1 MPSAGKFDY
10 VAYRLLPVPTM
21 LLFGACAALSVD
33 DIMTKP
39 ILRGVVV
46 VELPASP
53 ACC

>member
-1 MPSAGKFDY
+1 
-10 VAYRLLPVPTM
+10 M

-46 VELPASP
+46 LTAGVAGVLLSVICRPR
-53 ACC
+53 